1 MQPTDVYSVTA
12 GSDTAANAFEGQAV
26 NGRARLKSIYFG
38 GSAGVNNAAA
48 LFELRDGT
56 AVTDTVL
63 LKLACSGGSEVYAAG
78 FFRIPG
84 NGILF
89 ANGIYLDAEAEV
101 GPVTMVVQGG
111 APA

>member
-12 GSDTAANAFEGQAV
+12 GSDTAASAFEGQAV
-26 NGRARLKSIYFG
+26 NGRVRLKAIYF
-38 GSAGVNNAAA
+38 AGANAFNTAA
-48 LFELRDGT
+48 IFLELRDGT

-63 LKLACSGGSEVYAAG
+63 LKLACSSGSSAYASG
-78 FFRIPG
+78 FLRIPG

-89 ANGIYLDAEAEV
+89 ANGIYLDAEAAV

-111 APA
+111 ASA